1 VGRTRSTIGRNRD
14 YTRSGRAEN
23 NSLALRQILGHSL
36 CSLSGLPLALSGRP
50 QVSLC
55 PTHPD
60 FKKQNRK
67 KLLFFSWRLK
77 ARLLNNSQTSTFLR
91 YCACPPSHLPTPM
104 MLLGIGGQVAGGM
117 FVPKQSRFVR
127 LAVK

>member
-36 CSLSGLPLALSGRP
+36 CSLSGLPLALSGQP

-67 KLLFFSWRLK
+67 KLLFFSWRL
-77 ARLLNNSQTSTFLR
+77 NNSQTSTFLR
-91 YCACPPSHLPTPM
+91 HCACP
-104 MLLGIGGQVAGGM
+104 LLAGGM